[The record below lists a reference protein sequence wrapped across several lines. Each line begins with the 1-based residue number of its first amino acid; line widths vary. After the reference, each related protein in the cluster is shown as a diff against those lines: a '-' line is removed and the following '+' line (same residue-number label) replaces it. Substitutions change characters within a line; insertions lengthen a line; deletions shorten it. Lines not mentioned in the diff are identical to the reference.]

1 MLAAGILTGIIEQE
15 STSRVVKQLYTLEI
29 KYTYQSS
36 DKYERDTVGVY
47 TTLTICLFTTLY
59 SLIGKIYN
67 SLAIVVHKKQHPHH
81 INLTSFCESGKNP
94 TVDLTKLN
102 YIQLLL

>member
-47 TTLTICLFTTLY
+47 TILTICLFTTLY
-59 SLIGKIYN
+59 SLVCKIYN
-67 SLAIVVHKKQHPHH
+67 SLAIVVHKKQHPQH

-94 TVDLTKLN
+94 TVDLAKLN
-102 YIQLLL
+102 YIRLLL